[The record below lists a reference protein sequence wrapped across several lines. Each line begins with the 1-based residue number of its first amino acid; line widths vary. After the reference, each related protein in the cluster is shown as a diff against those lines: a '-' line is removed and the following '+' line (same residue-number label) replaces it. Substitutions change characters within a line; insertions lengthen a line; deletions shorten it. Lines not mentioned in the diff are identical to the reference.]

1 MREKIESFPQGSA
14 AGASGF
20 RPQFLQDMLACPNAQ
35 IGKEALKTLT
45 LLTSHLSS
53 GKGPR
58 SLAPYIAGA
67 PLMALN
73 KPGGGLRPIA
83 IGETIRRLVS
93 KCGCWLAEAIAQDL
107 FGSLQVGVATKGG
120 GEAVIHAVRKL
131 AKKYGDD
138 PDRIMLK
145 VDLSNAFNMVDRT
158 EMLKQVKKKIPF
170 LYDWVEYC
178 YAQPAHLFLGDVLLA
193 SMAGVQQ
200 GDPLGPLL
208 FALVLHP
215 LVEKIQKQFPNL
227 DLNVWYLD
235 DGTII
240 GKKEDVFGVFEL
252 LLKEGPALG
261 LHLNVQKNEIWWPS
275 RSEDDPF
282 PKNVIRV
289 ENRGVKLL
297 GAPIGTAEYTTEFV
311 RKKLRVL
318 EEVCAALEEVND
330 AQIEF
335 GLFRGCLAYNK
346 INHLLR
352 TCPPA
357 VLAEAIREFDDHFQ
371 EILEKILRVPLLPE
385 DAWEHASL
393 PTRFAGLGITQ
404 TRTVAGAAYMG
415 SCALTYKLVA
425 AMLDVDPA
433 VYVPDGIEELL
444 AQHEASTGVSY
455 NWERLCTYERVQRL
469 LSDELHQ
476 AILGRLRTRS
486 TPRMKNL
493 LLACTMGHSSDWLLT
508 APIPGLG
515 LTMPSHTF
523 RTALKFRLGIPLFE
537 PGLTCPV
544 TSRKQPGKVCGEALD
559 IYGDH
564 ALCCHFGT
572 SRVFR
577 HNHLRDILGHAA
589 RGAGLSAV
597 VIEKKNQI
605 TGSSKKPGDITVQQY
620 HRGFAST
627 AFDVTVTHPLQK
639 KSIDIAMSEAGVA
652 AGDAHDNKL
661 KKHLEDC
668 KKEGLE
674 FVPLAW
680 ESTGGATETVHKT
693 IGKWTGLEAE
703 RGGYPLA
710 TIRQNL
716 YAQVSCCLQRHLAQ
730 AVLDRQPERGC
741 SRAY

>member
-1 MREKIESFPQGSA
+1 
-14 AGASGF
+14 
-20 RPQFLQDMLACPNAQ
+20 MLACPNKQ
-35 IGKEALKTLT
+35 IGEDALKTLT
-45 LLTSHLSS
+45 LLTNHLLA
-53 GKGPR
+53 GRAPR
-58 SLAPYIAGA
+58 ELAPYIAGA

-93 KCGCWLAEAIAQDL
+93 KCCCWEAEMTAPYI

-120 GEAVIHAVRKL
+120 GEAVIHAVRKI
-131 AKKYGDD
+131 AKELGDD
-138 PDRIMLK
+138 PSRVMLK
-145 VDLSNAFNMVDRT
+145 VDLTNAFNMVDRT
-158 EMLKQVKKKIPF
+158 EMLRRVREQLPNIYHWTK
-170 LYDWVEYC
+170 YC
-178 YAQPAHLFLGDVLLA
+178 YAQPAHLFFGDMLLA

-200 GDPLGPLL
+200 GDPLGPVL
-208 FALVLHP
+208 FSLVLHP
-215 LVEKIQKQFPNL
+215 LVEKIQKEFPNL

-240 GKKEDVFGVFEL
+240 GKQEDVYGAFEL
-252 LLKEGPALG
+252 LRREGPALG
-261 LHLNVQKNEIWWPS
+261 LHLNVKKNELWWPS
-275 RSEDDPF
+275 RAAEDPF
-282 PKNVIRV
+282 PKDVIRV
-289 ENRGVKLL
+289 ENSGVKLL
-297 GAPIGTAEYTTEFV
+297 GAPIGTTEYTTNFIS
-311 RKKLRVL
+311 KKLVVL
-318 EEVCAALEEVND
+318 KQVCETLEAVND

-352 TCPPA
+352 TCPPDI
-357 VLAEAIREFDDHFQ
+357 LAEVTRSFDDHFQ
-371 EILEKILRVPLLPE
+371 EILEKILRVKRLEE
-385 DAWEHASL
+385 DVWEHASL
-393 PTRFAGLGITQ
+393 PTRFAGLGVTQ
-404 TRTVAGAAYMG
+404 TKTVAGAAYMG

-425 AMLDVDPA
+425 ALLQEDPA
-433 VYVPDGIEELL
+433 SYVPDGMEDLL
-444 AQHEASTGVSY
+444 AQHKARGGRSY
-455 NWERLCTYERVQRL
+455 DFPRLCELSLTQRVQRL
-469 LSDELHQ
+469 LSDELHDAALQ
-476 AILGRLRTRS
+476 GLKERS
-486 TPRMKNL
+486 TPRTKNL

-515 LTMPSHTF
+515 LSMPSHTF
-523 RTALKFRLGIPLFE
+523 RTALKFRLGIPLFDE
-537 PGLTCPV
+537 GLTCPV
-544 TSRKQPGKVCGEALD
+544 TSRKHGRVCGEVLD

-605 TGSSKKPGDITVQQY
+605 TGTSKKPGDITVQQY

-627 AFDVTVTHPLQK
+627 AFDVTVAHPLQK
-639 KSIDIAMSEAGVA
+639 KHQGVAMDEAGVA
-652 AGDAHDNKL
+652 AEEAHDNKL

-668 KKEGLE
+668 KKEGLQ

-680 ESTGGATETVHKT
+680 ESTGGATATVHKT
-693 IGKWTGLEAE
+693 LGKWTGLESE

-710 TIRQNL
+710 IIRQNL

-730 AVLDRQPERGC
+730 CVLDRQPERGC
-741 SRAY
+741 SFAL